1 MEMNMEMAIAIV
13 LIATGV
19 AAFAVFPFVVRAVV
33 WVVKVVVKTVFAV
46 AVVVAVFG
54 AIMAGSWSTASEL
67 RSDYNITYDGEKVSL
82 CNKVE
87 SVWSEELPQL
97 SDMSVPC
104 RDANAF
110 ERWSLGK

>member
-19 AAFAVFPFVVRAVV
+19 AAFAAFRFVVRAFV
-33 WVVKVVVKTVFAV
+33 WLFKVVVKAVFAV
-46 AVVVAVFG
+46 TVVVAVYG

-67 RSDYNITYDGEKVSL
+67 RSDYNITYNGEKVEL

-97 SDMSVPC
+97 ADMSVPC
-104 RDANAF
+104 REANAF